1 MTWGIN
7 EYKINDPILFN
18 ESERFAPLI
27 HNNMKGKIVNIE
39 KYEDEIF
46 FSILLDVKLNE
57 MDAHFHGLEVL
68 PNPQNRNS
76 IVRFKVSK
84 HPGSD
89 EDDDYSDRLVPF
101 QVTYAV
107 SIHKAQGLEYNSVKI
122 VITNDVEELITHSI
136 FYTAITR
143 AKEHLKIYWTPETE
157 KAVLNGFSKKN
168 FSKDVGLL
176 KSLMK

>member
-1 MTWGIN
+1 M
-7 EYKINDPILFN
+7 
-18 ESERFAPLI
+18 
-27 HNNMKGKIVNIE
+27 
-39 KYEDEIF
+39 
-46 FSILLDVKLNE
+46 LDLK
-57 MDAHFHGLEVL
+57 F
-68 PNPQNRNS
+68 QNTL
-76 IVRFKVSK
+76 

-89 EDDDYSDRLVPF
+89 EDDNYLDVLVPF

-143 AKEHLKIYWTPETE
+143 AREHLKIYWTPETE

-176 KSLMK
+176 KSFRK